1 MAICSLLTQTLILF
15 RNTLTGAF
23 RMMFDRSVVVPRC
36 PVHLTHENQPLWGG
50 GTQGEGK
57 SGPWAERAADAKA
70 LGWALEDQEEDG
82 RRLVLTGRVVGK
94 DPRCSG
100 MGGQLVGHEKD

>member
-1 MAICSLLTQTLILF
+1 MKPATVGRRHAGVRERAL
-15 RNTLTGAF
+15 R
-23 RMMFDRSVVVPRC
+23 
-36 PVHLTHENQPLWGG
+36 
-50 GTQGEGK
+50 
-57 SGPWAERAADAKA
+57 AERAADAKA

-100 MGGQLVGHEKD
+100 RGGTCGP